1 MHAQFRAGSSR
12 ALTTKALTYK
22 VSMSVDAAPVSDRKQ
37 PLLLG
42 DEIVAGN
49 PVSALEVV
57 PASELASPLAP
68 IRSVSL
74 RRAGREQGDI
84 NVTPAEPV
92 LPTR

>member
-22 VSMSVDAAPVSDRKQ
+22 VSMSVDAAPVNGQKQ
-37 PLLLG
+37 PFLAE
-42 DEIVAGN
+42 DEIAPGN
-49 PVSALEVV
+49 PVASLEVV
-57 PASELASPLAP
+57 PANELASPLAP

-74 RRAGREQGDI
+74 RRTGREQGDV
-84 NVTPAEPV
+84 NVTPTEPV